1 MDWAKAP
8 EPRDQLVLFAE
19 KLDDAI
25 RKDDPVRTLDLIL
38 RGIDWS
44 VWEAKYKLTKGMPP
58 IHPRVLSGLILY
70 GLLMR
75 IRTSRSLEKALEVRL
90 DFRWLVEGR
99 SIDHSTI
106 SKFRKSHT
114 DALGDLFVQIGLIAQ
129 QMGHLQLITL
139 GYDGT
144 RIRANNRNS
153 ATRTPEELR
162 EAKKQLA
169 LEFEEHRKAIEQA
182 QAEEDEAFAAELDE
196 KTQDLECKSAKV
208 DAALAELDRIEAED
222 KQVPARIPTTDPH
235 CRISQNKD
243 GGFGANHNPT
253 VTVDIDS
260 GLIVDANV
268 IPGIDEQSH
277 MIDSVNRARDKFGD
291 TNSDDESEEKQP
303 VTVLADGLM
312 ATASNIVGCEEEH
325 IEFISPAGSS
335 NVAHR
340 DDLSQ
345 PVPEDKIAELPR
357 RGKKPKSGDDKRK
370 FDKSAFIYDAEQ
382 DVFWCPQGKQL
393 EHCGKSKDRH
403 GNLRILYGANPD
415 DCAACSL
422 QPDCF
427 KQSRS
432 LRRRRIECGVHEKAK
447 QAHAAKMR
455 KPESKEKYARRAAA
469 TERPFAVIKQFFG
482 VRAFLTRGLDCVR
495 NEWNWLAI
503 AHNIHKIMNLGYL
516 AQIRSNAP

>member
-1 MDWAKAP
+1 MDWAQAP

-25 RKDDPVRTLDLIL
+25 GKHDPVRLLDTLLD
-38 RGIDWS
+38 GIDWS
-44 VWEAKYKLTKGMPP
+44 VWEAEYKLTRGMPP
-58 IHPRVLSGLILY
+58 IHPRVLAGLLIY

-75 IRTSRSLEKALEVRL
+75 VRTSRVLERALEVRL

-106 SKFRKSHT
+106 SKFRKSH
-114 DALGDLFVQIGLIAQ
+114 AKGLCDLFVQIGLIAQ
-129 QMGHLQLITL
+129 QMGYLELITL

-153 ATRTPEELR
+153 GTRTPEELR

-182 QAEEDEAFAAELDE
+182 QTEEDEAFVAEVEE
-196 KTQDLECKSAKV
+196 KTQGLEFQSAKV
-208 DAALAELDRIEAED
+208 DAALAEIDRIQAEG
-222 KQVPARIPTTDPH
+222 KQVPARIPITDPH

-243 GGFGANHNPT
+243 GGFGANYNPT

-277 MIDSVNRARDKFGD
+277 MIDSVNRARENFGD
-291 TNSDDESEEKQP
+291 ASSDDDSQEKQP

-312 ATASNIVGCEEEH
+312 ATASNVVGCEEEN
-325 IEFISPAGSS
+325 IEFISPAGSE
-335 NVAHR
+335 NVAYR

-345 PVPEDKIAELPR
+345 PVPDDKIAELPR
-357 RGKKPKSGDDKRK
+357 RGKKPKSGEDIRK
-370 FDKSAFIYDAEQ
+370 FDKSAFIYDAEL
-382 DVFWCPQGKQL
+382 DVYWCPKGKQL
-393 EHCGKSKDRH
+393 KPCGDTTDHR
-403 GNLRILYGANPD
+403 GDPRLYYGANPD
-415 DCAACSL
+415 DCAACAL

-427 KQSRS
+427 KQSRGR
-432 LRRRRIECGVHEKAK
+432 RRRRIECGVHEKAK
-447 QAHAAKMR
+447 QAHAAKLQ
-455 KPESKEKYARRAAA
+455 KPESKQKYDRRAAA

-503 AHNIHKIMNLGYL
+503 AHNIHKLMNLGCL